1 MMGGEGV
8 ALAALGIMAT
18 TVGVLV
24 WLLKKLFNQNDTTL
38 KEGNKAN
45 LELAK
50 SINKLASASEEQT
63 RVGRERDAEQ
73 REFQTQ
79 VLHSLQLLN
88 KKADKTYNAVSR
100 APVNIEQQHVEK
112 QVVQQ
117 EVVESKSN

>member
-1 MMGGEGV
+1 MTGVEV

-50 SINKLASASEEQT
+50 SINKLAIASEEQT

-73 REFQTQ
+73 REFQKE
-79 VLHSLQLLN
+79 VLHNLQTLN
-88 KKADKTYNAVSR
+88 DKADKTFDAVSH
-100 APVNIEQQHVEK
+100 APVTIEQQHVEK

-117 EVVESKSN
+117 EVVESKSH

>member
-1 MMGGEGV
+1 MMVGGEGV

-50 SINKLASASEEQT
+50 SINKLAIASEEQT

-73 REFQTQ
+73 REFQKE
-79 VLHSLQLLN
+79 VLHNLQTLN
-88 KKADKTYNAVSR
+88 EKADKTFDAVSN
-100 APVNIEQQHVEK
+100 PTVTIEKQTVQN

-117 EVVESKSN
+117 EVVGVKK